1 MKSGLQNDVSSV
13 PPPYS
18 YLTCLLD
25 IHKAR
30 PTTNT
35 SLSSFI
41 LSALIFRIST
51 VDIEYLKG
59 ASQQN
64 HFFNHLREYYK
75 EFKTRRQLNLE
86 VPAGC
91 HRDSNIQD
99 FLTIAPVS
107 DNLRD
112 LLGDVIIHELKFEVS
127 VVSKKVNNF
136 IYTLR
141 QYYGEIPTK
150 RQLHMEVP
158 AGLQNLSFDFVECMT
173 LFLAHP
179 SDSFTNS
186 SSLSSVPILRS
197 LDELSP
203 SLLSRLTFS
212 EDTICASASFGHNY
226 NAINRNMNQK
236 LDFYIG
242 FTTVLIVPAGVQQEI
257 FHFEDALVEF
267 YLYMVP
273 LLQLLMVALEHLLSY
288 WLMVIQLLLL
298 AVFATL
304 NIILC
309 VVGLQEALLCH

>member
-1 MKSGLQNDVSSV
+1 LGHHSIGFLPLSHSIDFKNIPVTTRSITKCGLQNEVNFVSPRSFRPTCFNTTTTPWNHSIGFNTTRNHSIGFTPTRNHSIGFNAMPITTRSTMKSGLQNDVSSV

-91 HRDSNIQD
+91 HRDSNIKD

-112 LLGDVIIHELKFEVS
+112 FLGDVIIHELKFEVS

-141 QYYGEIPTK
+141 LYYGEIPTK

-158 AGLQNLSFDFVECMT
+158 
-173 LFLAHP
+173 
-179 SDSFTNS
+179 
-186 SSLSSVPILRS
+186 
-197 LDELSP
+197 
-203 SLLSRLTFS
+203 
-212 EDTICASASFGHNY
+212 
-226 NAINRNMNQK
+226 
-236 LDFYIG
+236 
-242 FTTVLIVPAGVQQEI
+242 
-257 FHFEDALVEF
+257 
-267 YLYMVP
+267 
-273 LLQLLMVALEHLLSY
+273 
-288 WLMVIQLLLL
+288 
-298 AVFATL
+298 
-304 NIILC
+304 
-309 VVGLQEALLCH
+309 